1 MRTCECQAKNPDDA
15 VYCAYCGR
23 RLPAMESPH
32 VATAPIHS
40 TETVTAKAARQRRVM
55 VIAAGFV
62 VVILVVAVGLTFA
75 LRNVHIDITSNSLVS
90 VQLPLNVCPTSVGD
104 TSATSTSLPSTVR
117 VEINK
122 VDSSKLA
129 FYSDN
134 EGLTTLLA
142 PSGWTCTST
151 IGANGSSSV
160 QVSPSGQTVAASG
173 ALGAGSTA
181 QVISASQ
188 TSACVGCRESIACPL
203 FDSAANDYQRA
214 FQKAC
219 PTTRPSSEVES
230 MHTGNLAEFTDPP
243 GVNGD
248 ATPSGGE
255 YPAMGVMTYFD
266 DVKSDGSWTET
277 CVLPA
282 TDKSLCK
289 VILGNFVARYAKR

>member
-1 MRTCECQAKNPDDA
+1 MRTCECDAENQDDA
-15 VYCAYCGR
+15 VFCAYCGR
-23 RLPAMESPH
+23 RLPEIESPH
-32 VATAPIHS
+32 VATAPLRS
-40 TETVTAKAARQRRVM
+40 AETLTANTERQRRVM
-55 VIAAGFV
+55 VMAAGFV
-62 VVILVVAVGLTFA
+62 AVILVVAVGLTFA
-75 LRNVHIDITSNSLVS
+75 LRNVHIDINSSNLVS

-104 TSATSTSLPSTVR
+104 SSETPAILPSTVH

-122 VDSSKLA
+122 VDSTQLA

-142 PSGWTCTST
+142 PSGWTCTAA

-160 QVSPSGQTVAASG
+160 QVAPSGQSVVSSAVLSV
-173 ALGAGSTA
+173 GSTA
-181 QVISASQ
+181 QVVSASQ
-188 TSACVGCRESIACPL
+188 TSACVGCRESLACPL

-214 FQKAC
+214 FQHTC
-219 PTTRPSSEVES
+219 PTTRPSSEVQTMRTS
-230 MHTGNLAEFTDPP
+230 HLAEFTDPP
-243 GVNGD
+243 GVHGD

-282 TDKSLCK
+282 ADKSLCK
-289 VILGNFVARYAKR
+289 VILGDFVARYEKR

>member
-1 MRTCECQAKNPDDA
+1 MA
-15 VYCAYCGR
+15 G
-23 RLPAMESPH
+23 
-32 VATAPIHS
+32 
-40 TETVTAKAARQRRVM
+40 
-55 VIAAGFV
+55 GFV
-62 VVILVVAVGLTFA
+62 AVILVVAVGLTFA
-75 LRNVHIDITSNSLVS
+75 LRNVHIYIHSNNLVS
-90 VQLPLNVCPTSVGD
+90 VQLPLNVCPTSVGVSSE
-104 TSATSTSLPSTVR
+104 TPTILPSTVH

-122 VDSSKLA
+122 VDSTTLA

-142 PSGWTCTST
+142 PTGWTCTAA

-160 QVSPSGQTVAASG
+160 QVSPSGQSVVSSG
-173 ALGAGSTA
+173 SLSAGSTD

-188 TSACVGCRESIACPL
+188 TSACVGCREFLACPL

-214 FQKAC
+214 FQHVC
-219 PTTRPSSEVES
+219 PSTRPSSEVQTVRTI
-230 MHTGNLAEFTDPP
+230 HLAEFTDPP
-243 GVNGD
+243 GVHGD

-266 DVKSDGSWTET
+266 DIKSDGSWTET

-289 VILGNFVARYAKR
+289 VILRNFVATYGKR